1 MAMGRPKKTR
11 TWQEIASGQEGV
23 ISLRQLRDSGVTR
36 AATRHHLKVGRWA
49 QRSSE
54 VLTTTTGPLSQ
65 GQRLWVAVLHAGGDS
80 LIGGLSA
87 TQVHGMKNWQRDDV
101 TVLVNNPQS
110 LEPLEGV
117 AFFRT
122 RRDLSTLSA
131 STALPLCRLEPAVL
145 LFSGYEFNQRTA
157 HGAIAAVV
165 QQRLTTP
172 AKLRSA
178 LSSMSPR
185 RRAKEFR
192 LLLDDLEGGAQS
204 LAEVD
209 VKKACREFGVAPP
222 TSQTRRRDRGGRA
235 RFTDCEWRLTDG
247 RVLVLEV
254 DGSFHD
260 DVLEA
265 SEHRARN
272 RKLTTTTRIVVQCSA
287 YEIRHE
293 PWEVMEDLI
302 ALGVPRISAAG

>member
-1 MAMGRPKKTR
+1 M
-11 TWQEIASGQEGV
+11 
-23 ISLRQLRDSGVTR
+23 TR
-36 AATRHHLKVGRWA
+36 AAVRHHVRIGRWA
-49 QRSSE
+49 RRSSQ
-54 VLTTTTGPLSQ
+54 VLTTTTGPLSEE
-65 GQRLWVAVLHAGGDS
+65 QRLWVAVLHAGGDS
-80 LIGGLSA
+80 LIGGLSCA
-87 TQVHGMKNWQRDDV
+87 AAHGMKNWHRRNV

-110 LEPLEGV
+110 LEPLSGV
-117 AFFRT
+117 EFFRT

-131 STALPLCRLEPAVL
+131 PTPLPLCRLEPAVL

-157 HGAIAAVV
+157 HGALAAVV

-172 AKLRSA
+172 ARLRSA
-178 LSSMSPR
+178 LSTMAPL
-185 RRAKEFR
+185 RRAGELR
-192 LLLDDLEGGAQS
+192 VLLDDLEGGAQS

-209 VKKACREFGVAPP
+209 VRKACREHGVAAPIA
-222 TSQTRRRDRGGRA
+222 QTKRKDRSGRT
-235 RFTDCEWRLTDG
+235 RYTDCEWRLPDG
-247 RVLVLEV
+247 RVIVLEV

-272 RKLTTTTRIVVQCSA
+272 RKLTTTSRLVVQCSA

-302 ALGVPRISAAG
+302 ALGVPRRSAAG

>member
-1 MAMGRPKKTR
+1 MKTR
-11 TWQEIASGQEGV
+11 TWQEISAAQECV
-23 ISLRQLRDSGVTR
+23 VSLRQLRTIGVTR
-36 AATRHHLKVGRWA
+36 AAIRHHLRVGRWA
-49 QRSSE
+49 QRSTE
-54 VLTTTTGPLSQ
+54 VLTTTTGPASAE
-65 GQRLWVAVLHAGGDS
+65 QRLWVAALHAGGDS

-87 TQVHGMKNWQRDDV
+87 AAVLGMRNWHRDDI

-117 AFFRT
+117 EFFRT
-122 RRDLSTLSA
+122 RRDLASLSA
-131 STALPLCRLEPAVL
+131 PTALPLCRLEPAVL
-145 LFSGYEFNQRTA
+145 LFGGYEFNQRTA

-172 AKLRSA
+172 AQLRSA
-178 LSSMSPR
+178 LARLAPL
-185 RRAKEFR
+185 RRAAEFR
-192 LLLDDLEGGAQS
+192 DLLDDLEGGAQS

-209 VKKACREFGVAPP
+209 VKKACRDFDVAPP
-222 TSQTRRRDRGGRA
+222 SAQTKRKDRAGRR
-235 RFTDCEWRLTDG
+235 RFTDCEWRLSDG
-247 RVLVLEV
+247 RVIVLEV

-272 RKLTTTTRIVVQCSA
+272 RKLTTPSRTVIQCSA

-293 PWEVMEDLI
+293 PWEVMEDLL
-302 ALGVPRISAAG
+302 ALGVPRCSAAS

>member
-1 MAMGRPKKTR
+1 MGTKLTKT
-11 TWQEIASGQEGV
+11 WHELAAAQEGV
-23 ISLRQLRDSGVTR
+23 LSLRQLRAIGVSR
-36 AATRHHLKVGRWA
+36 AAIRHHVVIGRWA

-54 VLTTTTGPLSQ
+54 VLTTTTGPLSTE
-65 GQRLWVAVLHAGGDS
+65 QRRWVAVLHAGGDS

-87 TQVHGMKNWQRDDV
+87 CAVHGLKNWHRETI
-101 TVLVNNPQS
+101 TVLVNNPSS

-117 AFFRT
+117 EFFRT
-122 RRDLSTLSA
+122 RRDLSVLSA
-131 STALPLCRLEPAVL
+131 PTALPLCRVEPAVL

-172 AKLRSA
+172 ALLRDS
-178 LSSMSPR
+178 LSTLSPL
-185 RRAKEFR
+185 RRAAEFR
-192 LLLDDLEGGAQS
+192 SLFNDLEGGAQS

-209 VKKACREFGVAPP
+209 VKKACRDFEVAPP
-222 TSQTRRRDRGGRA
+222 TTQTKRKDRGGRT
-235 RFTDCEWRLTDG
+235 RFTDCEWRLGDG
-247 RVLVLEV
+247 RVVVLEV

-260 DVLEA
+260 DVVEA

-272 RKLTTTTRIVVQCSA
+272 RKLTTSTRIVVQCSA

-302 ALGVPRISAAG
+302 ALGVPRLSAAG